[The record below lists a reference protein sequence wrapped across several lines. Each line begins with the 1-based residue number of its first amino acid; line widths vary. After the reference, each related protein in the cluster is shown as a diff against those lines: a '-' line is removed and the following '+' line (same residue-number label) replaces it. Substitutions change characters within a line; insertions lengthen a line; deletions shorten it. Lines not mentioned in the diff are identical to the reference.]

1 VARASKIARRL
12 LAVGVLA
19 GLLLSGA
26 VIEEGT
32 ASAGTTPVIYAA
44 HVNGWH
50 GYVKPGSFYFGNG
63 GAPFITNL
71 TWKSWGSKSAW
82 GTGKI
87 WTQKAGCSPSYKCSF
102 SSRWVGI
109 SLATIKK
116 HGAQPYYDRMAVEMR
131 VGTKMHWFVGW
142 FKYYPGATV
151 PSWIFPLVWPYL

>member
-1 VARASKIARRL
+1 L
-12 LAVGVLA
+12 LVA
-19 GLLLSGA
+19 GLGA
-26 VIEEGT
+26 YALTQLIEAVFRPAHATGT
-32 ASAGTTPVIYAA
+32 
-44 HVNGWH
+44 
-50 GYVKPGSFYFGNG
+50 
-63 GAPFITNL
+63 ITNL

-87 WTQKAGCSPSYKCSF
+87 WTQKAGCSPSYKCRF

-109 SLATIKK
+109 SLTTIKK
-116 HGAQPYYDRMAVEMR
+116 HGARPYYDRMAVEMR

>member
-1 VARASKIARRL
+1 MARTSKIARRL
-12 LAVGVLA
+12 LAGGVLV
-19 GLLLSGA
+19 GLMLSAA
-26 VIEEGT
+26 VIGEGT
-32 ASAGTTPVIYAA
+32 ANASTTPVVYAA
-44 HVNGWH
+44 HANGWH

-109 SLATIKK
+109 SLTTIKK
-116 HGAQPYYDRMAVEMR
+116 HGTRPYYDRMAVEMR
-131 VGTKMHWFVGW
+131 VGTQKALVRRVVQVLSRRH
-142 FKYYPGATV
+142 GAV
-151 PSWIFPLVWPYL
+151 VDIPAGLAHL

>member
-1 VARASKIARRL
+1 MTQLPGR
-12 LAVGVLA
+12 
-19 GLLLSGA
+19 
-26 VIEEGT
+26 
-32 ASAGTTPVIYAA
+32 PVPANSRGPADRPELPPDI
-44 HVNGWH
+44 G
-50 GYVKPGSFYFGNG
+50 G

-87 WTQKAGCSPSYKCSF
+87 WTQKAGCSPSYKCKF

-109 SLATIKK
+109 SLTTIKK
-116 HGAQPYYDRMAVEMR
+116 HGARPYYDRMAVEMR
-131 VGTKMHWFVGW
+131 VGTRMHWFVGW